1 MGNSSAPPPSSATRS
16 RFAWRSSSA
25 PPRSPLSSTPPTLRS
40 VSMWWSRCAQRHML
54 EPPPMFWDTQLLDHS
69 LVPLLD
75 PAGSVRLML
84 MPMLKLKLM
93 PSSLEDS
100 PLLTTLLPLQATLLE
115 PLALLPQ
122 LLLLLAQLPLAML
135 LLLLLSATLLLL
147 LLLLTMSPLS
157 ASQSPGGSAGA
168 SPSRPHAP
176 S

>member
-69 LVPLLD
+69 LVPSLD

-84 MPMLKLKLM
+84 MQMLKLKLKLM
-93 PSSLEDS
+93 PSSMEDS

-147 LLLLTMSPLS
+147 LLLLPLLLLLL
-157 ASQSPGGSAGA
+157 
-168 SPSRPHAP
+168 HLLLLLTT
-176 S
+176 